1 MTPALRLGALAAAVM
16 AAFAANSLLNR
27 AAVGA
32 GEIGALDFAAIRTV
46 AGAVALVALV
56 LLRRRPVATDLRSVA
71 TGSLSLATYMIGF
84 SLAYLALDAG
94 VGALIL
100 FGGVQLTMFAAGLAG
115 GERPTVRRWA
125 GSALALAGLVWMVW
139 PSQGVAVAPWAAVA
153 MGAAALGWAVYSLNG
168 RRTTDPLAATAV
180 NFAVAAPICGI
191 AALILPEATAL
202 TARGV
207 FLAIVSGAITSGL
220 GYAMWYTLLPRLT
233 ATAASLTQPAVPAFV
248 LLGGAAFLGEPVAA
262 ATALAAA
269 LVLGGVLLGSVPAR
283 KRAEAQRTMGS
294 SGS

>member
-1 MTPALRLGALAAAVM
+1 MKPGAGLALLASVVMT
-16 AAFAANSLLNR
+16 AFAANSLLNR

-32 GEIGALDFAAIRTV
+32 GEIGALDFAALRTV
-46 AGAVALVALV
+46 AGAVVLGLLV
-56 LLRRRPVATDLRSVA
+56 LLRGRPVAPDLRSVA
-71 TGSLSLATYMIGF
+71 TGALSLATYMIGF

-115 GERPTVRRWA
+115 GERPKARRWA
-125 GSALALAGLVWMVW
+125 GSALALGGLAWMVW
-139 PSQGVAVAPWAAVA
+139 PSHGLTVEPWAALS

-180 NFAVAAPICGI
+180 NFAVAAPIC
-191 AALILPEATAL
+191 ALATLTLADATAM
-202 TARGV
+202 TAPGV
-207 FLAIVSGAITSGL
+207 LLAVVSGAVTSGL
-220 GYAMWYTLLPRLT
+220 GYALWYTLLPRLT
-233 ATAASLTQPAVPAFV
+233 ATAASLTQPAVPAIV
-248 LLGGAAFLGEPVAA
+248 LLGGALLLGEAVAG

-269 LVLGGVLLGSVPAR
+269 LVLGGVLLGSLPAR
-283 KRAEAQRTMGS
+283 QRGEAQRTMGS